1 LNRQSAGSR
10 SGKTLM
16 TTQNARHTE
25 SHTWNEI
32 LSQSNIW
39 QAVLGESQE
48 GSAVAKVL
56 GVSNGKRGFL
66 FIGCGTSFYLAEAA
80 AISWTLL
87 TGKPARAIAAS
98 EILLFPE
105 LVRAEGSGLQ
115 AIVISRSG
123 RTSEAVRAANVLR
136 QELRIPTAGI
146 TCNGETSDLEKAC
159 DVTIKLSVADEQS
172 TVMTRSFT
180 SMLLCLQ
187 ALAAQHAGNAQFV
200 KSLRSTATEFASRI
214 SALAEQVE
222 TFVTQHTFADY
233 AFLGQGPFHGLARE
247 AALKVMEMSC
257 SYSQFFHAL
266 EFRHGPKA
274 IVSPATC
281 LTFLL
286 SETGMDAETEVLEE
300 MKQLGGVTVAICNR
314 ANAGIRRASNL
325 VIELGLEAPEL
336 ALLAPSI
343 VPCQLLG
350 YFTAMVKGLNPD
362 RPKNLARVV
371 ILD

>member
-1 LNRQSAGSR
+1 
-10 SGKTLM
+10 M
-16 TTQNARHTE
+16 TTQNGPHAAL
-25 SHTWNEI
+25 HTWNEI
-32 LSQSNIW
+32 QSQGSIW
-39 QAVLGESQE
+39 QSVLDQIQESPVVAEILGESKGRRE
-48 GSAVAKVL
+48 
-56 GVSNGKRGFL
+56 FL

-87 TGKPARAIAAS
+87 TGRPARAIPAS
-98 EILLFPE
+98 EVLLFPQ
-105 LVRAEGSGLQ
+105 LTQAEGSGLQ
-115 AIVISRSG
+115 AVVISRSG

-136 QELRIPTAGI
+136 QELRIPTVGI
-146 TCNGETSDLEKAC
+146 TCYGQTSELEKAC
-159 DVTIKLSVADEQS
+159 EATIKLSVADEQS

-187 ALAAQHAGNAQFV
+187 VLAAQHAGNTQFV
-200 KSLRSTATEFASRI
+200 ESAHSMAKEFALRI
-214 SALAEQVE
+214 PAIAEQIE
-222 TFVTQHTFADY
+222 TFVAQHTFADY

-286 SETGMDAETEVLEE
+286 SEAAKEAETEVLEE
-300 MKQLGGVTVAICNR
+300 MKELGGVTVAVCNR
-314 ANAGIRRASNL
+314 ANAEIRHASDL
-325 VIELGLEAPEL
+325 VIELRLEAHEL

-350 YFTAMVKGLNPD
+350 YFTAMAKGLNPD
-362 RPKNLARVV
+362 RPKNLSRVV